1 MIHNTQEC
9 GYNPWSVQ
17 STPQLGGITRRE
29 SMIPLL
35 VSTFKV
41 QSRGNLSLSNR
52 LRKIKQCLLVNIYR
66 WRWRSWCRGCRLKKK
81 RDRKNKIQIEGRLL
95 GRKRRMR
102 VVMRKKKRENRKK
115 KRNNRKRKKIL
126 KLNKLNKR
134 IINRIKLMN

>member
-1 MIHNTQEC
+1 M
-9 GYNPWSVQ
+9 
-17 STPQLGGITRRE
+17 
-29 SMIPLL
+29 
-35 VSTFKV
+35 
-41 QSRGNLSLSNR
+41 
-52 LRKIKQCLLVNIYR
+52 
-66 WRWRSWCRGCRLKKK
+66 KKK